1 MFSTIDVK
9 SKIQNYSILFIDNI
23 DEINKLINQEN
34 VITVIDKTVK
44 NLFFT
49 SICVEKTIELESN
62 EQIKTLESSAKI
74 LKKFSDLNLNS
85 KSIILV
91 IGGGIL
97 QDLIGFCASI
107 YNRGL
112 DYILIPTTLLAQTD
126 SCIGGKTSIN
136 FNNKKN
142 ILGTFY
148 PPCKIIIYTKFLKTL
163 NKMDLFSGAG
173 EIFKFYILQSKIK
186 QFPSDISKL
195 EILEKNIFEGLK
207 YKNSVLEKD
216 EFDKKERKFLN
227 FGHTFAHALESTSN
241 YKMPHGIAVIIGC
254 MIAIE
259 ISKKV
264 FNNVLDYEDIIKTGN
279 RLIKESVNFE
289 IEKIWFDFDV
299 LLPIIKADKK
309 NTDCINMV
317 LIDIDKP
324 VLYKIIELENLKTAV
339 NKIYEGIRL
348 YNSISS

>member
-9 SKIQNYSILFIDNI
+9 SKIKDYSISFIENI

-34 VITVIDKTVK
+34 SITIIDKTVK
-44 NLFFT
+44 KLFFRY
-49 SICVEKTIELESN
+49 IDVKKIIELESN
-62 EQIKTLESSAKI
+62 EQIKTLEVSQKI
-74 LKKFSDLNLNS
+74 LKIFSDFNVNS
-85 KSIILV
+85 KSIIIV

-107 YNRGL
+107 YNRGV
-112 DYILIPTTLLAQTD
+112 DYILIPTTLLSQTD
-126 SCIGGKTSIN
+126 SCVGGKTSIN

-148 PPCKIIIYTKFLKTL
+148 PPSKIIIYTKFIQTL
-163 NKMDLFSGAG
+163 TKLDLFSGIG
-173 EIFKFYILQSKIK
+173 EIFKFYILQAKIK
-186 QFPSDISKL
+186 QFPSDISDFKT
-195 EILEKNIFEGLK
+195 LEKNIAKCLK
-207 YKNSVLEKD
+207 YKNTILQKD

-241 YKMPHGIAVIIGC
+241 YKIPHGISVIIGC

-259 ISKKV
+259 ISHQT
-264 FNNVLDYEDIIKTGN
+264 FANVSDYQKIINIGSE
-279 RLIKESVNFE
+279 LIKKSINFN
-289 IEKIWFDFDV
+289 IEEKWFDFDV
-299 LLPIIKADKK
+299 LSPIIKADKK

-317 LIDIDKP
+317 LINAHEP
-324 VLYKIIELENLKTAV
+324 VLHKINNLEILKKAV
-339 NKIYEGIRL
+339 NKIYENIRL